1 MNNMNLPS
9 IKSFGKYGLES
20 IAIIVSVLFSFYLE
34 DLRVTNEKT
43 NYKNELVKNLKAI
56 INEDLINIQNIKEL
70 QNRAY
75 AGADLIINDMMDG
88 KMDLDKKEIAANY
101 LLVRQRGWVSFFP
114 QNGSYT
120 ELISTGSLE
129 LIRSTNFRKA
139 LTNTYTHLYE
149 RNLQVSRTIDDFFL
163 DAFTRYSPYIII
175 QSTEKKNEGFVYSE
189 LVPTKYIIDENYYLS
204 NQAISDMTQFK
215 NLIGMYLDL
224 LDEYEKS
231 YNMLKLHS
239 DEEVN

>member
-1 MNNMNLPS
+1 M
-9 IKSFGKYGLES
+9 
-20 IAIIVSVLFSFYLE
+20 
-34 DLRVTNEKT
+34 
-43 NYKNELVKNLKAI
+43 
-56 INEDLINIQNIKEL
+56 
-70 QNRAY
+70 
-75 AGADLIINDMMDG
+75 
-88 KMDLDKKEIAANY
+88 
-101 LLVRQRGWVSFFP
+101 GWVSVP
-114 QNGSYT
+114 QNGSY
-120 ELISTGSLE
+120 LSYFNGSLE

-163 DAFTRYSPYIII
+163 DAFARYSPYILI

-189 LVPTKYIIDENYYLS
+189 LVPTKYKIDENYYLS